1 MKDSRN
7 DLPVQVKF
15 PLGVKLAV
23 IIGIIVLVSLGCVTI
38 LNSHFV
44 GQDVRITAENNNLT
58 INSRSAATVED
69 KLSAVRSNVFQLLDL
84 LNVVGGGSRSASL
97 SRQAETFFF
106 ERNQDIA
113 SINILSSDEFKASG
127 RAAKESS
134 IINYK
139 QPFFHFK

>member
-69 KLSAVRSNVFQLLDL
+69 KLSAVRSNVFQL
-84 LNVVGGGSRSASL
+84 GF
-97 SRQAETFFF
+97 AECC
-106 ERNQDIA
+106 
-113 SINILSSDEFKASG
+113 G
-127 RAAKESS
+127 RR
-134 IINYK
+134 
-139 QPFFHFK
+139 QPFGFFVKAGGNVFL